1 MRTLI
6 MTISVVILSAG
17 CASSSPE
24 TSATMAARN
33 DVVCET
39 VRPTGS
45 RLPKRVCRT
54 VADNELEQQKIDMLE
69 RRLNDRAPTGM
80 RRAGGSTGPN

>member
-1 MRTLI
+1 MRTLLL
-6 MTISVVILSAG
+6 TLSVSLLIAG

-24 TSATMAARN
+24 TSARMAAQN
-33 DVVCET
+33 DLVCET

-69 RRLNDRAPTGM
+69 RRLNDRAPTGTT
-80 RRAGGSTGPN
+80 RPQD